1 MERRERFVSTLPITP
16 PRNEDP
22 KLFFFFSPLVANIV
36 AKNLGDG
43 LLLPVNLTGMKFK
56 GQSDLQRE
64 RWAKQYYLSVRKLGI
79 YNFVPW
85 RDDDPN
91 FREYVK
97 EAVTLLHRKG
107 LIQVEN
113 HRIVS
118 CPCGAL
124 ELPESY
130 LKTNKIPEGKVFSV
144 NSNGEIRCQLCGGI
158 GQAKASE
165 VLVLHLPP
173 DIPPIKVNPT
183 SHSTRVRQVS
193 LDLIA
198 EPLIISRNRET
209 EFTANIAGRD
219 FYIDIDFAWA
229 LLGGHLSAM
238 SKDVQFWTVA
248 SRTLR
253 KGILV
258 SKLQEI
264 LTGKAGQ
271 LIVTPYVRNSPSF
284 SEVALRFGKDTAVFF
299 MLAHLFWEQ
308 LEIRADSRLIFWTVK
323 ALSRRITQPLPT
335 SPPLQGDSKRTN
347 VEVLQK
353 QLNGERVRQVLKL
366 WRSPHK
372 TNQTTDTFLEAF
384 LGENSSPEQEN
395 MPNQDRGY
403 FEMEPWPETI
413 KTLLELFITR
423 CQANFPEGA
432 ITAVLFHGSRAF
444 GDNDKDSDWDLAIVF
459 GEEISSVEEK
469 SRAIKILRTVLSDK
483 RLAALRNIKPLFLSE
498 LPKSADLYS
507 QNTNGAFFAYHMRA
521 AKLLYGDYN
530 PFDRM
535 IGPQPFYLALSLYQ
549 KLQQYIGRARK
560 SALAPERFNFRQAR
574 KDTFKMLKDAL
585 MLQGIYKKTKKQQ
598 LEQFR
603 QLWPNVLLPVEVE
616 FLRAS
621 LSRYP
626 EEGDFSPEQF
636 LTIQE
641 KIYNHAF
648 QILKKQLKITT
659 F

>member
-1 MERRERFVSTLPITP
+1 MERREHLVSTLPITP
-16 PRNEDP
+16 PRTEDP

-36 AKNLGDG
+36 AKKLEKG
-43 LLLPVNLTGMKFK
+43 LLLPINLTGMKLQ
-56 GQSDLQRE
+56 GQSDLQKE
-64 RWAKQYYLSVRKLGI
+64 KLAQQYYTHIQKLGI
-79 YNFVPW
+79 YNFAPW
-85 RDDDPN
+85 RDSDPN
-91 FREYVK
+91 FREYVG
-97 EAVTLLHRKG
+97 ETIASLHEKG
-107 LIQVEN
+107 LIQIEN
-113 HRIVS
+113 HRIIS

-130 LKTNKIPEGKVFSV
+130 LKTNKIPEGKVFSI

-173 DIPPIKVNPT
+173 DTPPIKVNPI
-183 SHSTRVRQVS
+183 SHSTRVRKVF
-193 LDLIA
+193 LDLTA
-198 EPLIISRNRET
+198 EPLVISRNRET

-219 FYIDIDFAWA
+219 FYIDVDFAWA

-253 KGILV
+253 KGVLV

-271 LIVTPYVRNSPSF
+271 LIITPYVRNSPSF

-308 LEIRADSRLIFWTVK
+308 LEVRADSRLIFWTIK
-323 ALSRRITQPLPT
+323 ALSRRITQPFPT
-335 SPPLQGDSKRTN
+335 SQHLQGDLKSTN
-347 VEVLQK
+347 VERLQK

-372 TNQTTDTFLEAF
+372 TNQTTDTFLETF
-384 LGENSSPEQEN
+384 LGESNSSEQEN
-395 MPNQDRGY
+395 TPNQNRGR
-403 FEMEPWPETI
+403 FETEPWSETT
-413 KTLLELFITR
+413 KALLELFISR
-423 CQANFPEGA
+423 CQTSFPEGA
-432 ITAVLFHGSRAF
+432 IAAILFHGSRAF
-444 GDNDKDSDWDLAIVF
+444 GDNDEDSDWDLAIVF
-459 GEEISSVEEK
+459 GKSISSGEEK
-469 SRAIKILRTVLSDK
+469 LQAIKKLRTVLSDK
-483 RLAALRNIKPLFLSE
+483 QLAVLRNIKPLFLSE

-521 AKLLYGDYN
+521 AKLLHGDYN
-530 PFDRM
+530 PFDLM

-560 SALAPERFNFRQAR
+560 GALAPERFSFRQAR
-574 KDTFKMLKDAL
+574 KDTFKMLKDTL
-585 MLQGIYKKTKKQQ
+585 MLKGIYEKTKEQQ

-603 QLWPNVLLPVEVE
+603 QLWPNVLSPAEVK

-621 LSRYP
+621 LSKYS
-626 EEGDFSPEQF
+626 EGGSFSPEQF
-636 LTIQE
+636 LAIQE
-641 KIYNHAF
+641 KIYNHAL
-648 QILKKQLKITT
+648 QILKEQLKIAT